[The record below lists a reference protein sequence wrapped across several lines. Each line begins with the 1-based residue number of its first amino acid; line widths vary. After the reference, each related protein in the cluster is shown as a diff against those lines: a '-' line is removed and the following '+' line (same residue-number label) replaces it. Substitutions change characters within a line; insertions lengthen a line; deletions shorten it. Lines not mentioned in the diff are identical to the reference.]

1 MANASLPR
9 WSDSRVAQ
17 IALIALAYWLAAHA
31 GKLLALPPGYSS
43 PVWPAAGLALAVML
57 KCGPQCWPGV
67 WLGAFLFNAGLDFSA
82 AGMAASALIAFGST
96 LQARLGAR
104 LTRNLYTGA
113 HIDTRSWHLFLFLL
127 LRGPLIC
134 LVASSVGITAL
145 VGFGVV
151 ARESAGAQWL
161 AWTIGD
167 ILGVLLFTPFFMWAW
182 PGRLDSGITRARRM
196 AGPLLATAA
205 LLILGH
211 FGVTVL
217 VEQQLRSERAKLS
230 NELYAVVQLML
241 RDSVDGLYSV
251 ERFLAASDDVTQA
264 DFATFTRR
272 VAANPAFRAVEWA
285 PLVAHA
291 DRTAFERR
299 LRADTPSAERIVHLD
314 AELGMAPA
322 AQAAQYF
329 PVLYSEPLAPN
340 RVAIGLDHSFDAVR
354 VAAMAAARDN
364 ASAAATMV
372 ERRTRNHGVGNVV
385 FVPVYRR
392 GFDAVPASVPER
404 RNALRGYVVGLYD
417 TERLTAPMASL
428 ARDRQLA
435 LRITDVTRPATPQW
449 LFGEPPGEAVPS
461 ASRVVQFADRA
472 WRIDVESPGSGILR
486 GQSPYAHAYS
496 AASVVF
502 ALLACFTFM
511 GVAARAEQ
519 LQRDL
524 ELVKQL
530 QAAQQAS
537 ELNLSTTL
545 DSIGDAV
552 IAADVQGRVV
562 RINRAAERLTGH
574 SLASGPV
581 LALAEIFVAIDEAT
595 REPIA
600 LDLAHAIATGAPVEL
615 GRRAMLIP
623 HSGSEVPIVGNLSPI
638 LDAAGRARGVV
649 LVFRDVGEQRAM
661 LNDLT
666 ESEARFR
673 SLTALSAG
681 WFWEQDAEL
690 RFVQITN
697 GQHDS
702 GGVPQERHVGKQR
715 WELPYTEIAGAD
727 WDAHRADL
735 EARRPFYNLLLRR
748 NLPEGGRY
756 VLVTGAPR
764 YAADGSFAGY
774 RGVASDVTQA
784 KQAEIDLIM
793 ARDAA
798 EAASNAKSAF
808 LANMS
813 HEIRT
818 PMNGVIGMLEV
829 LASSTLSAD
838 QEDSVKTIRSSAFIL
853 LALID
858 DILDFSKIEAGH
870 MDLERLPVALAAL
883 AEGVCHSLVQ
893 VAIGKDVLL
902 SVFIDPRLPATVWSD
917 PTRLRQ
923 VLNNLIGNAIKF
935 SAGRPGQP
943 GRVSVRVEPV
953 AQDPLRVAFAIA
965 DNGIGMSP
973 QAVAGLF
980 TSFSQAEP
988 STTRRFGGTGLG
1000 LAISRRL
1007 VDLMQGTIEVRSTPG
1022 SGSVFTVELPLQ
1034 IAETSTPA
1042 VLDDLS
1048 GLACIVVDDSPL
1060 PLEDLCAY
1068 LECGGAQVQ
1077 RARTCDEA
1085 AHHARGLGQM
1095 VVVRGCR
1102 SDGRSDGQGADAGL
1116 ASFAGCPDARQVVLK
1131 RGRRGRARSEGSDA
1145 VAIDIDA
1152 MTRAAFLASV
1162 ATAAG
1167 LRSPATARSAPA
1179 RAIAEPKL
1187 EAPTIAAA
1195 RAAGRLVL
1203 VAEDDAVNQTVILRQ
1218 LALLGYAAEVADD
1231 GAEALQLWQGG
1242 GHALLLSDLHMPN
1255 MDGYTLAQSI
1265 RSDEPPGARLPILA
1279 LTANALKGEAARALA
1294 CGIDEYLTKPI
1305 QLQVLKVALERWM
1318 KSISPSAPA
1327 TLMALP
1333 PGADAPSALAIAA
1346 TADAR
1351 PASALPSSATL
1362 DIAVLV
1368 SLVGDDRAAVME
1380 VLADYHAALN
1390 RLGPE
1395 MRAAQEGGDMAAV
1408 AAVAHKLKSSSRSVG
1423 ALALGELCAE
1433 LENAGRAALRDSV
1446 QRLMQD
1452 FEAERERVDACL
1464 PAAMAS

>member
-1 MANASLPR
+1 MTDRSLPASVHAGATAMANASLAR

-57 KCGPQCWPGV
+57 KCGPQSWPGV
-67 WLGAFLFNAGLDFSA
+67 WLGAFLFNAGLDSSA
-82 AGMAASALIAFGST
+82 TGMAASALIAFGST
-96 LQARLGAR
+96 LQARLGAW

-182 PGRLDSGITRARRM
+182 SGRLDTGITRARRM
-196 AGPLLATAA
+196 ARPLLATAA
-205 LLILGH
+205 LLTLGH

-217 VEQQLRSERAKLS
+217 VEQQLRSERANLS
-230 NELYAVVQLML
+230 HELYAAVQLML

-251 ERFLAASDDVTQA
+251 ERFLAASDGVTQA

-272 VAANPAFRAVEWA
+272 VAANPALRAVEWA
-285 PLVAHA
+285 PLVADA
-291 DRTAFERR
+291 DRTGFERR
-299 LRADTPSAERIVHLD
+299 LRADTPSAGRIVRLD
-314 AELGMAPA
+314 ADLGMAPA

-340 RVAIGLDHSFDAVR
+340 RVAIGLDHGFDAAR
-354 VAAMAAARDN
+354 VAAMTAARDN
-364 ASAAATMV
+364 ASAAATLAV
-372 ERRTRNHGVGNVV
+372 RRARNHGVGPIV

-404 RNALRGYVVGLYD
+404 RDALRGYVVGLYD
-417 TERLTAPMASL
+417 TERLTAPMANL
-428 ARDRQLA
+428 ARDSQLA
-435 LRITDVTRPATPQW
+435 LRITDVTRPATPQR
-449 LFGEPPGEAVPS
+449 LFGEPPGGAVPS

-472 WRIDVESPGSGILR
+472 WRIDVESLGGVILG
-486 GQSPYAHAYS
+486 GQSPYVHAYS

-537 ELNLSTTL
+537 ELNLCTTL

-562 RINRAAERLTGH
+562 RINRAAQRLIGH

-581 LALAEIFVAIDEAT
+581 PALAETFVAIDEAT

-615 GRRAMLIP
+615 GRRAMLVP
-623 HSGSEVPIVGNLSPI
+623 RSGSEVPIVGNLSPI
-638 LDAAGRARGVV
+638 LDAAGHAQGVV

-661 LNDLT
+661 LDDLT

-690 RFVQITN
+690 RFVQITS

-702 GGVPQERHVGKQR
+702 GGVPQERHVGKRR
-715 WELPYTEIAGAD
+715 WELPYTEIVGAG

-735 EARRPFYNLLLRR
+735 QSRRPFYNLLLRR
-748 NLPEGGRY
+748 NLPEGDRY
-756 VLVTGAPR
+756 VLVNGAPR

-784 KQAEIDLIM
+784 KQAELDLIM

-838 QEDSVKTIRSSAFIL
+838 QEDSVKTIRSSAFML

-953 AQDPLRVAFAIA
+953 AQDPMRVAFAIA
-965 DNGIGMSP
+965 DNGIGMRP
-973 QAVAGLF
+973 QALAGLF

-1007 VDLMQGTIEVRSTPG
+1007 VELMQGTIEVRSTPG

-1034 IAETSTPA
+1034 AAETSTPA

-1048 GLACIVVDDSPL
+1048 GLVCIVVDDSPL

-1068 LECGGAQVQ
+1068 LEYGGAQVQ

-1085 AHHARGLGQM
+1085 AQRACGL
-1095 VVVRGCR
+1095 CL
-1102 SDGRSDGQGADAGL
+1102 GRERHLHCLHSAGGTDDWRCQCQL
-1116 ASFAGCPDARQVVLK
+1116 H
-1131 RGRRGRARSEGSDA
+1131 RRNDH
-1145 VAIDIDA
+1145 
-1152 MTRAAFLASV
+1152 
-1162 ATAAG
+1162 
-1167 LRSPATARSAPA
+1167 
-1179 RAIAEPKL
+1179 
-1187 EAPTIAAA
+1187 
-1195 RAAGRLVL
+1195 
-1203 VAEDDAVNQTVILRQ
+1203 EDR
-1218 LALLGYAAEVADD
+1218 
-1231 GAEALQLWQGG
+1231 
-1242 GHALLLSDLHMPN
+1242 HRDLH
-1255 MDGYTLAQSI
+1255 
-1265 RSDEPPGARLPILA
+1265 
-1279 LTANALKGEAARALA
+1279 
-1294 CGIDEYLTKPI
+1294 
-1305 QLQVLKVALERWM
+1305 
-1318 KSISPSAPA
+1318 
-1327 TLMALP
+1327 
-1333 PGADAPSALAIAA
+1333 
-1346 TADAR
+1346 
-1351 PASALPSSATL
+1351 
-1362 DIAVLV
+1362 
-1368 SLVGDDRAAVME
+1368 
-1380 VLADYHAALN
+1380 
-1390 RLGPE
+1390 
-1395 MRAAQEGGDMAAV
+1395 
-1408 AAVAHKLKSSSRSVG
+1408 
-1423 ALALGELCAE
+1423 
-1433 LENAGRAALRDSV
+1433 
-1446 QRLMQD
+1446 
-1452 FEAERERVDACL
+1452 RE
-1464 PAAMAS
+1464 